1 MASYN
6 STVNSHFV
14 CYLGNNSVV
23 SWSTQVCWVDL
34 CNPWPAARASYRGHV
49 SLIIKVQAIVFT
61 GLNSHSPCTHIYN
74 CVQTLSLSAH
84 ANSSCFVRQNL
95 LLQYYIKFVTSIY
108 VILQCCPQKII
119 KIDKH
124 RPSPC
129 LATGGCG
136 SGLILWDQ
144 CRSYIFCQSHL
155 M

>member
-1 MASYN
+1 MLCNILLGCVEVCFLLVASYN

-108 VILQCCPQKII
+108 VILSITDNTFPSVDPRRSSKLTN
-119 KIDKH
+119 IDQA
-124 RPSPC
+124 
-129 LATGGCG
+129 LV
-136 SGLILWDQ
+136 
-144 CRSYIFCQSHL
+144 
-155 M
+155 